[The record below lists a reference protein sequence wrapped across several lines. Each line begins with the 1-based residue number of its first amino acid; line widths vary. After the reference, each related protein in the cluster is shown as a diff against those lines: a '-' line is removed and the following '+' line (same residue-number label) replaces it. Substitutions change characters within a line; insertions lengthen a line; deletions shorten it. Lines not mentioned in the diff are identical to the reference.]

1 MTKNLILALR
11 NRRFITSPFN
21 FLLVLFF
28 VTIFLLIS
36 CSVWASAEQSE
47 PDSVHELH
55 LKQEFLRVIPDQRV
69 QFSPNL
75 ITSIDL
81 TDTYKNLIDDSD
93 QTEPQLAQL
102 EFSIENSNNSN
113 ADKRIAL
120 IQINDNKLTIKWE
133 KIGKSN
139 FTLKIINKNNTSIE
153 YFDKINIEAWTFN
166 YWRMTLTLLGG
177 IGVFLLGM
185 KYLSDGL
192 QLVAGPSL
200 RKMVATVTDN
210 RFSAVFVGIIATV
223 AVQSSTATT
232 VMVVG
237 FVNSQIMTLAQG
249 IGVIMG
255 ANVGTT
261 VTAWLLTLNISQYG
275 MPILGLSA
283 CVYIFSRAERS
294 KLLAMVV
301 MGVGAIFL
309 GLELMQQGFGTLR
322 DAPEIS
328 RIVGSFSAKTYAG
341 IWCCVLVGCI
351 MTIILQSSSVTIAI
365 TISLAML
372 GVIEFETGAAL
383 VLGENIG
390 TTLTA
395 ILASIGTSPNA
406 RRAAMFHAAFNVI
419 GVVCATLVF
428 AVFFMPIIYF
438 IVGTDAA
445 TGTIR
450 NPSTGIALMHTLF
463 NVSSMLIMIPFVR
476 TAAKIL
482 TWLVKDVPEENKD
495 GVSRLTTL
503 GIHRLETPTM
513 AIERSRIEVIRMGH
527 LCIQL
532 SEKVALIGDMEEPDQ
547 ELIDS
552 AFHDE
557 EVLDTLQ
564 DEIIAYTARLLSGN
578 ISHDLTE
585 AAQQQ
590 IRMADE
596 LESIS
601 DYLVVILKSDIKL
614 RKDGLAIPQPQK
626 IEFKEIHE
634 LNKTY
639 TSMVVQFYS
648 SRKNNV
654 TDLMTE
660 VHAQGHNLTRKVKSV
675 RDQFIKRMSTEQC
688 NPQVVIAF
696 NTQINAFR
704 RVREHT
710 QNVAEALSGQHS

>member
-1 MTKNLILALR
+1 MFSYLSVVI
-11 NRRFITSPFN
+11 
-21 FLLVLFF
+21 LFF
-28 VTIFLLIS
+28 VTIFLSSIS
-36 CSVWASAEQSE
+36 NLFAGSNLVESDLVKGS
-47 PDSVHELH
+47 H
-55 LKQEFLRVIPDQRV
+55 LKQEFIRVIPDQRV
-69 QFSPNL
+69 QYVPNL
-75 ITSIDL
+75 VTSIDL
-81 TDTYKNLIDDSD
+81 FSSYKFLIDETDQSADS
-93 QTEPQLAQL
+93 LFSRL
-102 EFSIENSNNSN
+102 EFSIENIGGKKDLKEA
-113 ADKRIAL
+113 ADVRIEGGKLIIGWKRVG
-120 IQINDNKLTIKWE
+120 KTSFTIKIVD
-133 KIGKSN
+133 KGDLS
-139 FTLKIINKNNTSIE
+139 TE
-153 YFDKINIEAWTFN
+153 YFDKVKLEAWTFN
-166 YWRMTLTLLGG
+166 YWRMSLTLLGG
-177 IGVFLLGM
+177 IGIFLLGM

-200 RKMVATVTDN
+200 RKMVSTVTDN
-210 RFSAVFVGIIATV
+210 RFFAVFVGVIATV
-223 AVQSSTATT
+223 AIQSSTATT

-283 CVYIFSRAERS
+283 FAFIFARTERS
-294 KLLAMVV
+294 RLLAMAV
-301 MGVGAIFL
+301 MGVGALFL
-309 GLELMQQGFGTLR
+309 GLELMQQGFGSLR

-328 RIVGSFSAKTYAG
+328 RIIGSFSAKTYLG
-341 IWCCVLVGCI
+341 IWCCVLVGCV

-406 RRAAMFHAAFNVI
+406 RRAAIFHAAFNVI
-419 GVVCATLVF
+419 GVACATFVF
-428 AVFFMPIIYF
+428 SIFFIPVIYF
-438 IVGTDAA
+438 VVGTDTS
-445 TGTIR
+445 TGLIR

-463 NVSSMLIMIPFVR
+463 NVSSMLIMLPFVR
-476 TAAKIL
+476 IAARFLEWII
-482 TWLVKDVPEENKD
+482 KDVPEERSD
-495 GVSRLTTL
+495 GISRLTTL
-503 GIHRLETPTM
+503 GMHRLETPTM

-532 SEKVALIGDMEEPDQ
+532 AEKVELIAESESPDQ
-547 ELIDS
+547 ELVDS

-557 EVLDTLQ
+557 EVLDALQ

-614 RKDGLAIPQPQK
+614 RKDGLFIPQPQK
-626 IEFKEIHE
+626 LEFREVHE
-634 LNKTY
+634 LNKSY
-639 TSMVVQFYS
+639 VSMVVQFYS
-648 SRKNNV
+648 SRRSNV

-660 VHAQGHNLTRKVKSV
+660 VYAQGHNLTRKVKSI
-675 RDQFIKRMSTEQC
+675 RDQFIKRMSMEQC

-704 RVREHT
+704 RVREHA